1 MIFSQLFSPNYKS
14 VDPDKRL
21 KSIENLNKDVEKDKT
36 ILHELAFNDESDLV
50 SLAALNKLNSF
61 VLWMK
66 SAETSSSLRIR
77 KQAQLVCLTQLEDE
91 ALVPE
96 KLFFSYIKESNNKPF
111 LEKMLFS
118 NSRLLKHESLS
129 VDVLLS
135 LNNMA
140 HIKRFFQEYASPNQQ
155 MTIVNAIDDAKTLN
169 RLLKFAKE
177 DSISTVINEKLALFA
192 DLAEKPN
199 KIKQQMTMINSR
211 LLALKEAQDYEYL
224 VTQLENLSQ
233 EFEQVK
239 SEFNYLDEVSRATM
253 TEKYLGLKV
262 DIQQRLGKLEVGHKA
277 QLLLKQTTNDLSDI
291 QKRCSEVKAQI
302 DLISGESSS
311 TENIN
316 SNIDAEVKI
325 LSSSLQDA
333 SNELDTVSK
342 QAQTQA
348 HKLKISQLNT
358 QISSM
363 QLKLTQV
370 FDIIEYAQSGSKIT
384 HELSSLM
391 DSLRAEDKSKRSFSY
406 AELASLQSHIN
417 THKHTFEQLKK
428 SAKGLLPNDN
438 LVKFSGVLASA
449 NKLTKQFS
457 QHFKELEKKCENKLK
472 TVNRMISDGR
482 FKPAMSTFS
491 QAKKMYTN
499 ISEHA
504 PGRLQKAFEQT
515 ELEVN
520 KLQDWQSYIA
530 QPRKPAMVEKAQ
542 QLASS
547 VFEDPYERA
556 EQVKQLRQEYNSLGQ
571 LHTSEDEAYNKS
583 FDEHIE
589 RAFVPCRAFFAEL
602 ERQRELNYQKA
613 AGLIEEAKALSVE
626 MPASELASKM
636 GALKT
641 QFNKLGDIEKTKIHK
656 LRREFTKVLK
666 PLGAVIS
673 SEQNTNVEQKQSLIK
688 QANKLNAEASEENLL
703 PDAIEKAKGLQQNWK
718 KIGFAGKNIDNQL
731 WNEFRQSNDA
741 LFERYHQSI
750 NNKKTAQQ
758 QQFSDLDAEIASIL
772 KNVKSAKAISELQF
786 YDEEYSLVSAKIQEA
801 DDDIRKRIQQKL
813 RSLEDIYAGCVKQ
826 LNKARSES
834 AMANLFAFLHEY
846 ESIIL
851 PTQYELLISRYKS
864 WVKGDVETITL
875 LKGLNRDSLTQ
886 VAAILFDIAYNDVPV
901 GEKSIRQELQLK
913 MMASKMQGED
923 VFDAQAVLAQWV
935 SLGPVKKSEHESL
948 QAMQQMYIG

>member
-21 KSIENLNKDVEKDKT
+21 KSIENLDKDLEKDKR
-36 ILHELAFNDESDLV
+36 ILHELAFNDDSEVV
-50 SLAALNKLNSF
+50 SLAALHRLNSF

-66 SAETSSSLRIR
+66 SAEKSSSRRIR
-77 KQAQLVCLTQLEDE
+77 KQAQQVCLTQLEDE
-91 ALVPE
+91 ALVPD
-96 KLFFSYIKESNNKPF
+96 KLFFSYVKESKNKPF

-118 NSRLLKHESLS
+118 NGRLLKHESLS
-129 VDVLLS
+129 VEVLLS

-140 HIKRFFQEYASPNQQ
+140 HVKRFFQEYASTNQQ
-155 MTIVNAIDDAKTLN
+155 MTIVNAIDDAKILN
-169 RLLKFAKE
+169 KLIKFAKE
-177 DSISTVINEKLALFA
+177 DSLTTLINTRLAWFA

-224 VTQLENLSQ
+224 SSQLDGLSQ

-239 SEFNYLDEVSRATM
+239 PEFNYLDEVSRAAM

-262 DIQQRLGKLEVGHKA
+262 DIQQRLEKLEQGHKS

-291 QKRCSEVKAQI
+291 EKRCYEVKAQI
-302 DLISGESSS
+302 DLISGDSSS

-325 LSSSLQDA
+325 LSSSLKEA
-333 SNELDTVSK
+333 SSELDAVSE

-348 HKLKISQLNT
+348 HKLKITQLNT

-370 FDIIEYAQSGSKIT
+370 FDIIEYAQAGSKIT
-384 HELSSLM
+384 LELSTLV
-391 DSLRAEDKSKRSFSY
+391 DSLHTEDKVTRSFSHT
-406 AELASLQSHIN
+406 ELTELQSHIN
-417 THKHTFEQLKK
+417 THKHAFEQLKE
-428 SAKGLLPNDN
+428 SAKDLLPNDT
-438 LVKFSGVLASA
+438 LAKFSGVLANA
-449 NKLTKQFS
+449 NALTKQFS
-457 QHFKELEKKCENKLK
+457 QRFKELERKCENKLK
-472 TVNRMISDGR
+472 TVNRMISDGK

-491 QAKKMYTN
+491 QAHKMFTS

-530 QPRKPAMVEKAQ
+530 QPRKPAIVEKAL
-542 QLASS
+542 QLANSS
-547 VFEDPYERA
+547 FEDPYERA
-556 EQVKQLRQEYNSLGQ
+556 EQVKQLRQEYNSLG
-571 LHTSEDEAYNKS
+571 LLNTSEDEAYNKS

-589 RAFVPCRAFFAEL
+589 KAFVPCRAFFAEL

-613 AGLIEEAKALSVE
+613 LGFIEEAKGLSVE
-626 MPASELASKM
+626 MPASELASKI

-641 QFNKLGDIEKTKIHK
+641 QFNKLGDIEKTKVHK
-656 LRREFTKVLK
+656 VRREFTRILK

-673 SEQNTNVEQKQSLIK
+673 NEQSTNAEQKQSLIK
-688 QANKLNAEASEENLL
+688 QANKLNAEASEESLL

-718 KIGFAGKNIDNQL
+718 KVGFAGKNIDNQL

-741 LFERYHQSI
+741 LFEKYHQSI

-758 QQFSDLDAEIASIL
+758 QQFSDLDSEITSIE
-772 KNVKSAKAISELQF
+772 KKVKSAKAISDLQF
-786 YDEEYSLVSAKIQEA
+786 YDEEHSLVSEKIHIA
-801 DDDIRKRIQQKL
+801 DDDIKRRIQQKL
-813 RSLEDIYAGCVKQ
+813 RALEDVYAGCVKQ

-834 AMANLFAFLHEY
+834 AMSNLFAFLQEY
-846 ESIIL
+846 NTDTL
-851 PTQYELLISRYKS
+851 PAQYDLLIGRYKS
-864 WVKGDVETITL
+864 WVKGDIDKITL
-875 LKGLNRDSLTQ
+875 LQDLHRDALTQ
-886 VAAILFDIAYNDVPV
+886 VAAILFDIAYNDVSV
-901 GEKSIRQELQLK
+901 GEKSVRQELQLK
-913 MMASKMQGED
+913 MMASKMQGDD
-923 VFDAQAVLAQWV
+923 VLDTQVVLAQWV
-935 SLGPVKKSEHESL
+935 SLGPVKKSEQESL